1 METNTNKKILWLQQ
15 NYKNYSTKWYLEN
28 PSRLDAIYKREYAK
42 YVKNMKQKAVDEA
55 KAEIDSIADRM
66 RAAYN
71 EYYHSDYDSDFKANR
86 RQTHDKVLAI
96 TELWVCS
103 GTASA

>member
-15 NYKNYSTKWYLEN
+15 NYKNYSAKWYLEN

-42 YVKNMKQKAVDEA
+42 YMKNMKQKAVDEA
-55 KAEIDSIADRM
+55 KAEINSIADRM

-71 EYYHSDYDSDFKANR
+71 EYYHSDYDSDFRANR
-86 RQTHDKVLAI
+86 RQTHEKVLAI
-96 TELWVCS
+96 TKLWVKP
-103 GTASA
+103 TTVIA